1 MGDIRLEGG
10 GNILEGRVEIFT
22 EDSLWATVC
31 DDGWGEED
39 ATVVCRQLGFP
50 TEGRAGQREHFICAW
65 PEN

>member
-10 GNILEGRVEIFT
+10 SNILEGRVEVFT
-22 EDSLWATVC
+22 EDLLWATVC

-50 TEGRAGQREHFICAW
+50 TEGIAS
-65 PEN
+65 